1 MYVYIH
7 TPKHIIYIGNKL
19 AQKNSKHQENVIY
32 EKERKKPYLLG
43 PFPLVP
49 TVEIGRGSFFLSI
62 STKLYIVF

>member
-1 MYVYIH
+1 MW
-7 TPKHIIYIGNKL
+7 NKS
-19 AQKNSKHQENVIY
+19 AKKKEKKKTNKHQVSVIY
-32 EKERKKPYLLG
+32 EKDREKTHLLG

>member
-1 MYVYIH
+1 M
-7 TPKHIIYIGNKL
+7 IYKE
-19 AQKNSKHQENVIY
+19 KN
-32 EKERKKPYLLG
+32 YLLG